1 MTNPGYDAN
10 LDRALYSDADDV
22 ITPDR
27 NGHEWFVKPQYTRRP
42 LIASPLAADIP
53 GADTANWSSDERPPV
68 TAWEGADMD
77 AHWLD
82 KGTWRHCRTG
92 EAWEGEPVNLL
103 DALRA
108 KIDADNAATNQ
119 MLAQIAVIHADTAA
133 MQAVMFPVF
142 DGEGSE
148 HQMGVAAE

>member
-27 NGHEWFVKPQYTRRP
+27 NGHEWFVEPQYPRRP

-53 GADTANWSSDERPPV
+53 GADTANWSSDARPPV

-103 DALRA
+103 DAVKQA
-108 KIDADNAATNQ
+108 KALAPLHTATADFCAMLTSRYADSVREGNGEQ
-119 MLAQIAVIHADTAA
+119 M
-133 MQAVMFPVF
+133 
-142 DGEGSE
+142 E
-148 HQMGVAAE
+148 AAE